1 MNFLQQEF
9 LSNTIESYI
18 ICAITIFI
26 ILIFKR
32 LFSKYIA
39 SILFRLIK
47 NTSWKVS
54 RESFF
59 DLLVQPLEIFLVL
72 LVSFV
77 TLDKLTFPAA
87 FHFTIHKTSAEE
99 IVDSIGSCI
108 IIIAF
113 IGMLLR
119 FIDFV
124 ATTMQ
129 DNQAQFSHHVAETKM
144 VSFFKDF
151 FKAIIVLIGIILV
164 IRFAFHK
171 DVTKLLAGLSIVGAA
186 IALAAKESL
195 ENLIASFIIFF
206 DKPFHIG
213 DSVKVLNISGS
224 VEKIG
229 LRSTRIRTDQKTF
242 VTVPN
247 KQMVDSVLD
256 NLTLRSLRR
265 ADIRLEISLSTSADT
280 MQKIAD
286 GIKKILT
293 HPVVTN
299 SNVTFSDITQN
310 AYILTVEY
318 YTGVIPQDDFN
329 QLKQTINL
337 QVLRLLEDNKVELAG
352 KDTRIIIGKEG

>member
-1 MNFLQQEF
+1 M
-9 LSNTIESYI
+9 
-18 ICAITIFI
+18 
-26 ILIFKR
+26 
-32 LFSKYIA
+32 
-39 SILFRLIK
+39 
-47 NTSWKVS
+47 
-54 RESFF
+54 
-59 DLLVQPLEIFLVL
+59 
-72 LVSFV
+72 
-77 TLDKLTFPAA
+77 
-87 FHFTIHKTSAEE
+87 
-99 IVDSIGSCI
+99 
-108 IIIAF
+108 
-113 IGMLLR
+113 
-119 FIDFV
+119 
-124 ATTMQ
+124 
-129 DNQAQFSHHVAETKM
+129 
-144 VSFFKDF
+144 
-151 FKAIIVLIGIILV
+151 V

-280 MQKIAD
+280 MQQITD
-286 GIKKILT
+286 GIKRILGN
-293 HPVVTN
+293 PIVTN

-318 YTGVIPQDDFN
+318 YTGVIPVDDFN
-329 QLKQTINL
+329 QLKQSINL

-352 KDTRIIIGKEG
+352 KDTRIIIGRES